1 MPILFIKEY
10 SMIYCGRWYSVE
22 NKKKGKN
29 HKKNPWWI
37 PGDKTPT
44 GKNAS
49 PTFVKKGHAPIAL
62 HVSPNETP
70 PRVLFTISRDS
81 GRCSSFSI
89 PPPST
94 PPSLSLS
101 SLLPRLYHRSPHV
114 QILELLQLR
123 FSLTIS
129 RFLRSNRRWFAS
141 RLRVDLR
148 ADTVEN
154 LRASHFFLGRCGC
167 CTFVNPR
174 WRNVAWFCCS
184 PRFCGSLLLSTQ
196 ALVTPIRFTSK
207 PRAILF
213 FNY

>member
-1 MPILFIKEY
+1 
-10 SMIYCGRWYSVE
+10 MIYCGRWYSVE

-37 PGDKTPT
+37 PWDKTPT

-70 PRVLFTISRDS
+70 PASALHDITGFWSLLIIFDTTALYLY
-81 GRCSSFSI
+81 
-89 PPPST
+89 PSL
-94 PPSLSLS
+94 SLSLS

-154 LRASHFFLGRCGC
+154 LRASHFFWVGVAVVPSWIRDGAMSPGSVIRLAFVDRCC
-167 CTFVNPR
+167 CQRKR
-174 WRNVAWFCCS
+174 WWRRSGLQV
-184 PRFCGSLLLSTQ
+184 SL
-196 ALVTPIRFTSK
+196 ALFYFLIINCLTRS
-207 PRAILF
+207 
-213 FNY
+213 